1 MKKENSISRRS
12 FLKSTAMAGA
22 LGAIGTGSAS
32 VLTSCAGGDESA
44 AANKPLKEPGTYYIP
59 ELPDKAT
66 DGKELK
72 AGVIGCGGRGSG
84 AAENFLDAA
93 NGVTVVA
100 VADTFKERVDALAD
114 KLKEKVEQ
122 VPLLKALIVPLDKL
136 AEMRVKL
143 EQDGTRENILC
154 NKAAALMK

>member
-1 MKKENSISRRS
+1 MSTEKKT
-12 FLKSTAMAGA
+12 TAAQEA
-22 LGAIGTGSAS
+22 QTPAEAVGSVAYCGPT
-32 VLTSCAGGDESA
+32 VKGIAPRYTVFVDG
-44 AANKPLKEPGTYYIP
+44 
-59 ELPDKAT
+59 LP
-66 DGKELK
+66 
-72 AGVIGCGGRGSG
+72 
-84 AAENFLDAA
+84 
-93 NGVTVVA
+93 
-100 VADTFKERVDALAD
+100 D

>member
-1 MKKENSISRRS
+1 MGTEKK
-12 FLKSTAMAGA
+12 
-22 LGAIGTGSAS
+22 
-32 VLTSCAGGDESA
+32 A
-44 AANKPLKEPGTYYIP
+44 AAEVQENQTEQAAAQGQAPVAYCGRTIKGIAPQYTVFVDG
-59 ELPDKAT
+59 LP
-66 DGKELK
+66 
-72 AGVIGCGGRGSG
+72 
-84 AAENFLDAA
+84 
-93 NGVTVVA
+93 
-100 VADTFKERVDALAD
+100 D

>member
-1 MKKENSISRRS
+1 MGTEKK
-12 FLKSTAMAGA
+12 
-22 LGAIGTGSAS
+22 
-32 VLTSCAGGDESA
+32 A
-44 AANKPLKEPGTYYIP
+44 AAEVQENQP
-59 ELPDKAT
+59 EQTVAQVQVPVAYCGPTIKGIAPQYTIFVDGLP
-66 DGKELK
+66 
-72 AGVIGCGGRGSG
+72 
-84 AAENFLDAA
+84 
-93 NGVTVVA
+93 
-100 VADTFKERVDALAD
+100 D